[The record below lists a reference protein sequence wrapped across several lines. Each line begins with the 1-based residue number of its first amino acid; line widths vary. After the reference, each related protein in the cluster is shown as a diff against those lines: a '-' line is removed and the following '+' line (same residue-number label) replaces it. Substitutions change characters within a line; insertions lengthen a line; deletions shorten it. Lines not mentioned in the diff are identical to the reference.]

1 MSEIK
6 YVFLDLDDTLFDFR
20 ASEGKALSDML
31 RSLGVEPNAQ
41 TLSLYNKINRG
52 QWERLERGEAT
63 RDEILVHRF
72 EILFD
77 TLGISLSAREAQKIY
92 EHNLSLEYIYIDG
105 AEELL
110 ENLSG
115 KYRLYLAS
123 NGTAKVQDSRIARSG
138 IAKYFDGIFISQRV
152 GYDKPSR
159 EFFECCFAE
168 IDGFSKD
175 TAIIVGDSLSSDI
188 LGGINAGIRTCRF
201 NPEGKPKN
209 PDITPDYEIKNL
221 SELPS
226 LLERI

>member
-1 MSEIK
+1 MSNIK
-6 YVFLDLDDTLFDFR
+6 YVFLDLDDTIFDFR

-31 RSLGVEPNAQ
+31 RSLGVEPTAE
-41 TLSLYNKINRG
+41 TLALYNKINRG

-63 RDEILVHRF
+63 REEILVRRF
-72 EILFD
+72 EILFEA
-77 TLGISLSAREAQKIY
+77 LGISRPAREAQKIY

-123 NGTAKVQDSRIARSG
+123 NGTAKVQDSRISRSG

-159 EFFECCFAE
+159 EFFERCFAE

-188 LGGINAGIRTCRF
+188 LGGINAGIRTCRY
-201 NPEGKPKN
+201 NPKGMPKN
-209 PDITPDYEIKNL
+209 PEITPDYEIKSL
-221 SELPS
+221 YELPS

>member
-1 MSEIK
+1 MINT
-6 YVFLDLDDTLFDFR
+6 VFLDLDDTIFDFR
-20 ASEGKALSDML
+20 ASEGRALSGML
-31 RSLGVEPNAQ
+31 RSLGVVPTEE
-41 TLSLYNKINRG
+41 TLTLYNKINRG

-63 RDEILVHRF
+63 RDEILVRRF

-77 TLGISLSAREAQKIY
+77 ALGVSVSAREAQKIY

-110 ENLSG
+110 KNLAG

-152 GYDKPSR
+152 GYNKPSR

-168 IDGFSKD
+168 IDGFSRD

-188 LGGINAGIRTCRF
+188 LGGINAGIRTCRY
-201 NPEGKPKN
+201 NPEGKSGS
-209 PDITPDYEIKNL
+209 PDIKPDYEIRHL
-221 SELPS
+221 SELPG
-226 LLERI
+226 LLESI

>member
-1 MSEIK
+1 MVK
-6 YVFLDLDDTLFDFR
+6 FVFLDLDDTIFDFH
-20 ASEGKALSDML
+20 ASEGKALSDTL
-31 RSLGVEPNAQ
+31 RSLGVEPTGEVLA
-41 TLSLYNKINRG
+41 LYNKINRG

-63 RDEILVHRF
+63 REEILVRRF
-72 EILFD
+72 EILFE
-77 TLGISLSAREAQKIY
+77 TLGMPLPAREAQKIY

-105 AEELL
+105 AEKLL
-110 ENLSG
+110 DDISG
-115 KYRLYLAS
+115 KYKLYLAS

-159 EFFECCFAE
+159 EFFERCFAE
-168 IDGFSKD
+168 IEGFSKD
-175 TAIIVGDSLSSDI
+175 EAIIVGDSLSSDI

-201 NPEGKPKN
+201 NPKGMPEN
-209 PDITPDYEIKNL
+209 PEITPDYEIKNL